1 MEKYLFMK
9 KVIDSISQGDFFRK
23 AFAIFLRVLA
33 LVITIT
39 GIVGL
44 VTIWKIMSADSV
56 KMVAG
61 IVIFQIFFIF
71 ALYMVVHALL
81 IRAGHIAELPEGDY
95 TVIPIAS
102 VFFKLCGEMYAS
114 FAAIM
119 SLAGGV
125 LIWFIGREAF
135 YFIGKVSIF
144 KYGFQ
149 TGSDFSGGLTFIIG
163 GWLVAFFV
171 LVIFYFLSE
180 AVVVMTD
187 IAKNTKKNK

>member
-39 GIVGL
+39 GIVAW
-44 VTIWKIMSADSV
+44 VMIWKTMSGESF

-61 IVIFQIFFIF
+61 IVIFQILFIF

-81 IRAGHIAELPEGDY
+81 IRAGHIAELPESDY

-125 LIWFIGREAF
+125 LIWFVGREAF

-144 KYGFQ
+144 KYGFLS
-149 TGSDFSGGLTFIIG
+149 GSDFLGGLTFIVG

-187 IAKNTKKNK
+187 IARNTKKGK

>member
-39 GIVGL
+39 GLVGL

-81 IRAGHIAELPEGDY
+81 IRAGHIAELPESDY

-149 TGSDFSGGLTFIIG
+149 AGSDFSGGLTFIIG

>member
-9 KVIDSISQGDFFRK
+9 KVVDLISQGDFFRR
-23 AFAIFLRVLA
+23 AFAIFLRFLA
-33 LVITIT
+33 LVIVIT
-39 GIVGL
+39 GL
-44 VTIWKIMSADSV
+44 VAWVMIWKTMSGESV

-61 IVIFQIFFIF
+61 IVVFQILFIF
-71 ALYMVVHALL
+71 ALYMVVHVLL
-81 IRAGHIAELPEGDY
+81 IRAGHIAKLPESDY
-95 TVIPIAS
+95 TVIPIVS

-125 LIWFIGREAF
+125 LIWFIGRQAF

-144 KYGFQ
+144 KYGFLS
-149 TGSDFSGGLTFIIG
+149 GSDFLGGLTFIVG

-180 AVVVMTD
+180 AVIVMTD
-187 IAKNTKKNK
+187 IARNTKKGK